1 MGPALGKVAV
11 SMSAF
16 CPCRNSDGWHQQEM
30 GSGSLIYC
38 QEVNLPP
45 FWAHFE
51 PVVHRAAAGV
61 MASSL
66 RTVGSSR
73 FSAFQIIA

>member
-1 MGPALGKVAV
+1 MVGISKK
-11 SMSAF
+11 
-16 CPCRNSDGWHQQEM
+16 W

-51 PVVHRAAAGV
+51 PVVHRAPAGV